1 MPQRPWHARTGV
13 VTPVLLLILGS
24 PLGAQRQ
31 PAVHQAPSP
40 VGTWR
45 GTSLCLVR
53 PSPCNDEVVV
63 YRITRANA
71 SDSLSFD
78 ARKIVNGREEE
89 MGVLGCRF
97 QSTSAQVECGMRNGV
112 WRFVVRGDSL
122 TGELRLPDGT
132 KFRDVRTARAR

>member
-1 MPQRPWHARTGV
+1 MPQIPWRARAGV
-13 VTPVLLLILGS
+13 VTPVLLLMLGA

-31 PAVHQAPSP
+31 PDVHQAPSP
-40 VGTWR
+40 IGMWR

-53 PSPCNDEVVV
+53 PSPCNDEIVV

-78 ARKIVNGREEE
+78 ARKIVNGLEEE

-97 QSTSAQVECGMRNGV
+97 QPASAQVACGIRNGM
-112 WRFVVRGDSL
+112 WRFTVRGDSL
-122 TGELRLPDGT
+122 TGELRLPNGT
-132 KFRDVRTARAR
+132 KYRDVRTARAR